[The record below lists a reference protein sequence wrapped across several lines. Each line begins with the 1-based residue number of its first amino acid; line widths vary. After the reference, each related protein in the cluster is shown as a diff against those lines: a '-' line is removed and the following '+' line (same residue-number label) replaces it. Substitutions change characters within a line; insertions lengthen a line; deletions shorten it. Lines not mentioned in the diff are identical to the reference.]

1 MNKAKVI
8 SVLSIVFAV
17 FTLFGVT
24 GYYNGRDLVNR
35 VPFMSMI
42 SHTEYAAGQ
51 SGQIITRLVDY
62 QDSPVV
68 VNYCKVWIL
77 NPDKTAYVE
86 AALMTDDSGNFSGNH
101 FYNFTAPSVG
111 GVYEY
116 ISECNFNKTPS
127 QTISK
132 KVSNSFHL
140 NPALSDIY
148 AVNSSLSNLILTTSG
163 NATAQ
168 LAAVGVNVSLVY
180 SDTQWLRG
188 HALDVDGNFTALF
201 TRLDGV
207 DANLSEL
214 ENYCGSSVT
223 NSSPL
228 CSVVYELNANVLAL
242 NATMNGA
249 QLAYLQEI
257 NATTHS
263 VYDYLTGALSTK
275 VDDVMNVLLGMGGTV
290 NATYNLAV
298 VVNST
303 TQTILQNQQDD
314 YRMSIYSG

>member
-1 MNKAKVI
+1 MKA
-8 SVLSIVFAV
+8 LSIGIVMLMGIFSI
-17 FTLFGVT
+17 GVV
-24 GYYNGRDLVNR
+24 GYYNGKALVNR

-51 SGQIITRLVDY
+51 DGQIITRFVDY
-62 QDSPVV
+62 QDVPVV

-77 NPDKTAYVE
+77 NPDKSLYVD
-86 AALMTDDSGNFSGNH
+86 AALMADDSGNFSGNH
-101 FYNFTAPSVG
+101 YYNFTAPSVG

-116 ISECNFNKTPS
+116 VSECNFNKTPS

-148 AVNSSLSNLILTTSG
+148 AVNSSLSQLILSASG
-163 NATAQ
+163 NLTAQ
-168 LAAVGVNVSLVY
+168 VGEIGVNVSLVY

-201 TRLDGV
+201 SRLDGV
-207 DANLSEL
+207 DANLSAI
-214 ENYCGSSVT
+214 ENYCGSAVT

-228 CSVVYELNANVLAL
+228 CSVVYEMNANVIAL
-242 NATMNGA
+242 NATLNGV
-249 QLAYLQEI
+249 QLAYLLEI

-263 VYDYLTGALSTK
+263 TYDYLTGTLTNK
-275 VDDVMNVLLGMGGTV
+275 VDDVMNALLGIGGTV

-298 VVNST
+298 AVNST